1 MTQPRIPAGASV
13 FFGVGAPK
21 KIVCETK
28 RLVLKLSEKGFRGDI
43 YFSNGFYE
51 VGNGCISRCEQTK
64 AHLIYLNTQ
73 CHSPVFAL
81 VNSITAL
88 MDWCESVGF
97 FFECPFDLDRIGRM
111 CGN

>member
-1 MTQPRIPAGASV
+1 MTQPRIPAGALV

-51 VGNGCISRCEQTK
+51 VGNGCISVVNRISCK
-64 AHLIYLNTQ
+64 ATNQ
-73 CHSPVFAL
+73 GSPNISKHTVSFSSLRTRQFDYGSNGL
-81 VNSITAL
+81 V
-88 MDWCESVGF
+88 
-97 FFECPFDLDRIGRM
+97 RIGWILFRVSV
-111 CGN
+111 